1 MSVNPLCQAA
11 LLIPSPTAKA
21 VALGLLVAFFVVV
34 IAVVPLEFGFYRTL
48 KQQPLGTAV
57 GLEIIISVD
66 IVLLL
71 AGVILD
77 WYITPQGMILLLTLM
92 ILLVMLTVWFVYW
105 RFRLIAALYSRASVK
120 SRREL
125 ERLLRDIAK
134 AKEQSKRARADG
146 GKDEN
151 AESDSAKEQDDD

>member
-1 MSVNPLCQAA
+1 MHPLCQAV
-11 LLIPSPTAKA
+11 LLIPSPSAKT

-57 GLEIIISVD
+57 ALEIIISVD

-77 WYITPQGMILLLTLM
+77 WYTTPQGIILLLTLM
-92 ILLVMLTVWFVYW
+92 ILLLVLAVWFVYW
-105 RFRLIAALYSRASVK
+105 RFRLIAALYSRATLK

-125 ERLLRDIAK
+125 ERLLSDMAR
-134 AKEQSKRARADG
+134 AKEQ
-146 GKDEN
+146 
-151 AESDSAKEQDDD
+151 AELEQRNVEKEQDTGGDSKKERNHD